1 MKQLLKNQN
10 GTTLVELIVCMVLLS
25 LFTLAAVTLIQP
37 SAQAYMDIQQQTRA
51 QNLADA
57 LIETIRGEVLE
68 ANGYIRFTDGAKIPG
83 DSKEGENTGYDC
95 IFKEKTGVS
104 DGTALEFSVYPNH
117 IELIDKDYVPPLTKS
132 DGTQLLTQEQANALN
147 GYLHMRFYRDE
158 LNKDGYYG
166 NPQHTKEKKAED
178 DTVTVTLPY
187 VAYAYTTAY
196 PENAYMGL
204 FISDLHFYARSYK
217 EAKNGEKY
225 ARVTAIT
232 VVLTIAKKDANGQS
246 ATLCTQK
253 AIIALP
259 GEPVY
264 IEKPGTWDG
273 KASSES

>member
-1 MKQLLKNQN
+1 MKQRLKNQN
-10 GTTLVELIVCMVLLS
+10 GTTLVELIVCMVLLAI
-25 LFTLAAVTLIQP
+25 FTLTAVTLIQP

-68 ANGYIRFTDGAKIPG
+68 ANGYIRFTDGATDLNNL
-83 DSKEGENTGYDC
+83 DSVFASKGNDY
-95 IFKEKTGVS
+95 S
-104 DGTALEFSVYPNH
+104 QGTALEFSVYPNH
-117 IELIDKDYVPPLTKS
+117 IELIDKDCVPPLTKT
-132 DGTQLLTQEQANALN
+132 DGTALLTADQANALN
-147 GYLHMRFYRDE
+147 GYLHMRFYQQSGTD
-158 LNKDGYYG
+158 NS
-166 NPQHTKEKKAED
+166 PQHTATDENTKQ
-178 DTVTVTLPY
+178 VTQKY

-196 PENAYMGL
+196 PKDAYMGL
-204 FISDLHFYARSYK
+204 YIKDLHFYARSYQK
-217 EAKNGEKY
+217 PKNGSKY

-232 VVLTIAKKDANGQS
+232 VVLTIAKKDENGQS
-246 ATLCTQK
+246 VTLCTQK

>member
-1 MKQLLKNQN
+1 MKQRLKNQN
-10 GTTLVELIVCMVLLS
+10 GTTLVELIVCMVLLAI
-25 LFTLAAVTLIQP
+25 FTLAAVTLIQP

-68 ANGYIRFTDGAKIPG
+68 ANGYIRFTDGATISN
-83 DSKEGENTGYDC
+83 DAEDNGYDC
-95 IFKEKTGVS
+95 IFKEKAGVS

-132 DGTQLLTQEQANALN
+132 DGTQLLAPEQANALD

-158 LNKDGYYG
+158 LNDDGYYG
-166 NPQHTKEKKAED
+166 NPQHTKKKKAED
-178 DTVTVTLPY
+178 GTVTDTLPY

-246 ATLCTQK
+246 VPLCTQK

-273 KASSES
+273 NPSSES